1 MFAVENVGRS
11 DVNGIDL
18 LPFKRGFQ
26 IIVGISLYAIALA
39 QFAVLFTISSD
50 DRCQLGIFSVFKR
63 RQHGRLRDVPQPD
76 NGIANFLIPHVP
88 SLRSLIDF
96 APASG
101 RARIALYC
109 VRQLMMAPRAKSV
122 SISKAAVSVKDWEII
137 ADNLIV
143 NADEILTA
151 GVELQSVI

>member
-26 IIVGISLYAIALA
+26 IIVVISLYAIALA

-50 DRCQLGIFSVFKR
+50 DRCQLGIFSMFKR
-63 RQHGRLRDVPQPD
+63 RQHGRLRDMPQSD

-88 SLRSLIDF
+88 LSSLNRFRASIWACAHRFTLRETTDGGSASEVCIDQQ
-96 APASG
+96 S
-101 RARIALYC
+101 C
-109 VRQLMMAPRAKSV
+109 
-122 SISKAAVSVKDWEII
+122 
-137 ADNLIV
+137 
-143 NADEILTA
+143 
-151 GVELQSVI
+151 GV